1 MYHLVL
7 LIVAVVALFVGFR
20 KGLVGQL
27 AGLLGI
33 VFGVVAVH
41 LFGDSVEPY
50 VREWLPSFA
59 DSFLADYIYNVI
71 TGAVVFL
78 AVYLVMQLL
87 SVLFNT
93 MVAML
98 NLGIVNSLAGSVFCL
113 FKYMMVCSVLLNIV
127 ACVDSESSLVDSCK
141 ADDGNVVGV
150 VMGLAPAILGTESP
164 EDLIYRSQKEDS
176 ESISCNNSR
185 SLCVKVYY
193 SNSFIAQYSNA

>member
-87 SVLFNT
+87 SVLFYT

-113 FKYMMVCSVLLNIV
+113 FKYMMVCSVLL
-127 ACVDSESSLVDSCK
+127 DSCK